1 MTAIDNKEWLMIEKA
16 KSFATEAHDGQ
27 MRKGGKNTPYIT
39 HPLAVADI
47 LQDVGATVPEIVAGI
62 LHDVVEDTDRTL
74 NEISLT
80 FGDEVATYVD
90 YTTEESKA
98 EKWKVRKVK
107 YIERLT
113 NAPYSA
119 VLVASADKLHN
130 ARDTLEDYRKYGD
143 DVWSMF
149 NSQKDSQ
156 FWYYRSL
163 IELFEA
169 RGIPEKIVEEL
180 KVVLTRIHDRFIV

>member
-39 HPLAVADI
+39 HPLAVGDI

-180 KVVLTRIHDRFIV
+180 KIVLTRIHDRFIV